1 MRDSLKAVSIMLRA
15 THNLEELL
23 RMDIASY
30 GLNPTEFGTL
40 EFLYHRGEQ
49 PMNSICEKLL
59 MANSSITY
67 VIDKLVEKELV
78 KRVVST
84 FDKRSNLVDLTDQGR
99 YLLDAI
105 FPKHQKTIEDVF
117 NVLNDGELEILKD
130 LLKKIG
136 FHTKELIDMERKIW
150 LD

>member
-1 MRDSLKAVSIMLRA
+1 MRDSLKAVSILLRA

-23 RMDIASY
+23 RQDIASY

-40 EFLYHRGEQ
+40 ELLYHQGEQ
-49 PMNSICEKLL
+49 PMTSICEKLL

-84 FDKRSNLVDLTDQGR
+84 FDKRSNLIDLTDQGR
-99 YLLDAI
+99 SLLDAI
-105 FPKHQKTIEDVF
+105 FPKHRETIEEVF
-117 NVLNDGELEILKD
+117 SVLTDEELEVTKE

-136 FHTKELIDMERKIW
+136 FHTKELIQRGSKIW
-150 LD
+150 